1 MEVAFSERKIQ
12 QRIRQMAGEIS
23 RDYGREV
30 VEAVGIL
37 DNGFMFLTDLV
48 KHLTCPVICHFLK
61 MEAIDTME
69 GGRPRRHVVYSP
81 IEQIQGKNLLLVD
94 AIVESGVTLDHLVQQ
109 LLLKEPKSVR
119 TAALINRED
128 MRHLPFSVDYSG
140 FLWNGSHLVGYG
152 LAKDGLYRNLPYMAM
167 DSPAADR
174 DENNRGTSKKKGK
187 RKE

>member
-12 QRIRQMAGEIS
+12 QRVRQMAGEIS
-23 RDYGREV
+23 RDYGQEV

-119 TAALINRED
+119 TAGLINRED
-128 MRHLPFSVDYSG
+128 MRHLPFCVDYSG
-140 FLWNGSHLVGYG
+140 FSWNGSHLVGYG

-167 DSPAADR
+167 DFPAADR
-174 DENNRGTSKKKGK
+174 DENRRGTSKKKGK

>member
-1 MEVAFSERKIQ
+1 MEIAFSEEKIQ
-12 QRIRQMAGEIS
+12 RRVRQIAGDIS
-23 RDYGREV
+23 RDYGQDV

-61 MEAIDTME
+61 VEAIDTVE
-69 GGRPRRHVVYSP
+69 GGRPRRNVVYSP
-81 IEQIQGKNLLLVD
+81 IAQVQGKNLLLVD

-109 LLLKEPKSVR
+109 LLLKKPKSVR

-128 MRHLPFSVDYSG
+128 RRHLPFSVDYSG
-140 FLWNGSHLVGYG
+140 FPWDGSYLVGYG
-152 LAKDGLYRNLPYMAM
+152 LAKDGLYRNLPYIAL
-167 DSPAADR
+167 DAPAADR
-174 DENNRGTSKKKGK
+174 GENRRGINKKEGK